1 MNLIGEPTTVM
12 FRKGDM
18 ADSRPHLMSYAGE
31 SAHRNGDMS
40 IWTSLLSRGDA
51 VNISA
56 SMSFFRQHGTQVQ
69 KDPAFRRE
77 AQRAWRKLIDQAGR
91 TGLQDEIHCTNTT
104 SVNLQGSD
112 DVTVGETLFSD
123 GNIQDAVS
131 VFQTTL
137 SRNPAQAQA
146 RGNLSCACWEMGWH
160 PRALVEGVLAA
171 GSDPDNETLS
181 LNLQDMLAVEAN

>member
-1 MNLIGEPTTVM
+1 MLVYGRAMEIDGQLWISGGGQKRGEEPCRTGYLVSH
-12 FRKGDM
+12 D
-18 ADSRPHLMSYAGE
+18 
-31 SAHRNGDMS
+31 NGDT
-40 IWTSLLSRGDA
+40 WPEWQT
-51 VNISA
+51 VC
-56 SMSFFRQHGTQVQ
+56 
-69 KDPAFRRE
+69 
-77 AQRAWRKLIDQAGR
+77 